1 MVNKVPA
8 SWYFE
13 QHLTLPIID
22 VRSPAEYEQGH
33 IHGAINIPLFSNE
46 ERAVVGTLYKK
57 AGKEAAVFKG
67 LDFVGVKMSGFIKKL
82 TSALHGKPRKVAVY
96 CWRGGM
102 RSASMAWLFST
113 TGFETYVIE
122 GGYKACRAYIREQS
136 GVGSPMIVLGGM
148 TGSGKTEIL
157 YELQRKGQQI
167 IDLEGLAHNK
177 GSVFGYLGQS
187 PQPSNEQ
194 FENDLYAEWLKLDPN
209 KPVWLEDESRS
220 IGAVGQPAPFF
231 DRLKSAH
238 LLLLD
243 VPAEVR
249 IERLVKEYAGFDNQ
263 LLLDALAKISQP
275 MGGPD
280 IAEAK
285 SNILEDDYAPAIRL
299 VLAYYDKTYQKA
311 LTRYINR
318 EVIRVK
324 TETGNAL
331 INAALVMKTAEIV
344 T

>member
-13 QHLTLPIID
+13 QHTNLPVID

-33 IHGAINIPLFSNE
+33 IAGAINIPLFSNE
-46 ERAVVGTLYKK
+46 ERAFVGTLYKQS
-57 AGKEAAVFKG
+57 GKEAAIFKG
-67 LDFVGVKMSGFIKKL
+67 LDFVGVKMSGFVKKL
-82 TSALHGKPRKVAVY
+82 TAVLHGKPRKTAIY

-122 GGYKACRAYIREQS
+122 GGYKACRAYIREKS
-136 GVGSPMIVLGGM
+136 GTGSPMIVLGGM

-157 YELQRKGQQI
+157 HNLQKHGQQVV
-167 IDLEGLAHNK
+167 DLEGLAHNK
-177 GSVFGYLGQS
+177 GSVFGYLGQL

-194 FENDLYAEWLKLDPN
+194 FENDLFAEWLKLDPE

-220 IGAVGQPAPFF
+220 IGAVGLPAPFF
-231 DRLKSAH
+231 DRMKVSP

-243 VPAEVR
+243 VPLEERVK
-249 IERLVKEYAGFDNQ
+249 RLVEEYAGFDNQ
-263 LLLDALAKISQP
+263 LLLDALTKIAQP
-275 MGGPD
+275 MGGAGV
-280 IAEAK
+280 AETK
-285 SNILEDDYAPAIRL
+285 TNILNDDFAPAIRQ

-311 LTRYINR
+311 LTRYSNR
-318 EVIRVK
+318 EITEVK

-331 INAALVMKTAEIV
+331 LNAELVLKAVEIA